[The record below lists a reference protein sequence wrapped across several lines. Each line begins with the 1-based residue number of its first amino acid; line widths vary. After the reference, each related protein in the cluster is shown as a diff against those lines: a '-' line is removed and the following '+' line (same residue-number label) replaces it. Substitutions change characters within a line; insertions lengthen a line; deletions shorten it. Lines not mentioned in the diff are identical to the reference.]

1 MVILLDTQI
10 LILAG
15 SKNLPQKAKQYYID
29 KRYKL
34 LFSPISIYEIVVK
47 SRKGLPN
54 FNVDPV
60 AFYNELLRVGYE
72 ELPVTSHH
80 SLMVGSLPMI
90 HKDPFDRI
98 LLAQAYSES
107 IQFLTA
113 DKELAKYSG
122 SIIYVG

>member
-54 FNVDPV
+54 FNVDPA
-60 AFYNELLRVGYE
+60 AFYSELLRVGYE
-72 ELPVTSHH
+72 ELPVNSHH
-80 SLMVGSLPMI
+80 SLMVGTLPMI

-98 LLAQAYSES
+98 LLAQAYSEG